1 MDNLSRRDLLKAGT
15 AAAVGLAISSI
26 TIKPTYA
33 QNEKNVRIG
42 FIGTGG
48 RGTGLLDIMLRSV
61 EGVEIA
67 AVCDINEQRV
77 KAAQDLVVS
86 KGRKKP
92 EAYSKDEYAYRK
104 LLERDDID
112 AVIIASPWDWHARMA
127 VDTMKSGKYAGV
139 EVPCVWTLDECWD
152 LVNTHEKT
160 NVPCMMLENW
170 SFRKDN
176 LAVLNMIRKGLFGE
190 IIHCHCAH
198 THNCVDYW
206 FFDAAPWSAKF
217 LEKYNRDQYP
227 CHQLGPVISW
237 MDIGCGDYFD
247 YITSTATK
255 GGGINDSFIRRF
267 GKDHPNAAR
276 KFAQGDIV
284 TTVIKTKNGKTIVD
298 NFDMLV
304 PRPYDN
310 RWLIQGRRGLYD
322 EMGGDTA
329 GAERKSVYFTPAE
342 GATKGEAWEPFAPYE
357 KEYEH
362 KWTKMASAAD
372 AELHGGTDPIE
383 LKLFV
388 EAVRNKTQ
396 TPIDVYD
403 SVAMCVTGPLS
414 EKSIASGSKPIE
426 VPDFTRGKWKTKK
439 PTFGI

>member
-1 MDNLSRRDLLKAGT
+1 MADLNRRDLLKAGT
-15 AAAVGLAISSI
+15 AAAVGLTLSSI
-26 TIKPTYA
+26 KIKPAYA
-33 QNEKNVRIG
+33 QSDKNVRIG
-42 FIGTGG
+42 FVGTGG
-48 RGTGLLDIMLRSV
+48 RGTGLLDIMLRTV
-61 EGVEIA
+61 EGVDIP
-67 AVCDINEQRV
+67 AVCDIDEKRV
-77 KAAQDLVVS
+77 KAAQELVVS
-86 KGRKKP
+86 KGCKKP
-92 EAYSKDEYAYRK
+92 EAYFKDEYAYK
-104 LLERDDID
+104 QLLERDDID
-112 AVIIASPWDWHARMA
+112 AVIIATPWDWHAKMA
-127 VDTMKSGKYAGV
+127 VHAMKSGKYAGV
-139 EVPCVWTLDECWD
+139 EVPCAWTLEECWD
-152 LVNTHEKT
+152 LVNTHEQTK
-160 NVPCMMLENW
+160 VPCMMLENW

-198 THNCVDYW
+198 SHNCADYW

-227 CHQLGPVISW
+227 SHQLGPVISW

-255 GGGINDSFIRRF
+255 GGGINDSFVRRL
-267 GKDHPNAAR
+267 GKDHPNAKR

-298 NFDMLV
+298 NFDMIV

-310 RWLIQGRRGLYD
+310 RWLIQGTRGLYD

-329 GAERKSVYFTPAE
+329 GAERKSVYYTPE
-342 GATKGEAWEPFAPYE
+342 GKTKGEGWEPFSPYE

-362 KWTKMASAAD
+362 KWTKTASAAD
-372 AELHGGTDPIE
+372 AGLHGGTDPIE

-414 EKSIASGSKPIE
+414 EQSIASGSKPIK